1 MNQISPCNKQVLL
14 PLSTSSRGGLEGK
27 SARLSRKSAV
37 ARVALM
43 MISFRGTALP
53 CWASWRLSGTM
64 RDSSPARGVLSQ
76 TKTLLAS
83 SKLDH

>member
-1 MNQISPCNKQVLL
+1 M
-14 PLSTSSRGGLEGK
+14 GK

-64 RDSSPARGVLSQ
+64 RDSSPACGPCSQ
-76 TKTLLAS
+76 TETFLACFKPDQALLRFCLGAA
-83 SKLDH
+83 